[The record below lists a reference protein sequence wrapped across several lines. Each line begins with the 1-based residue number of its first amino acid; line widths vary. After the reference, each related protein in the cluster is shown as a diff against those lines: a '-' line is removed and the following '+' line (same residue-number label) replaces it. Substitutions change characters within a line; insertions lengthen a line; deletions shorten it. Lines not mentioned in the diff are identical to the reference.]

1 MSFVQLNDIT
11 LSFGERDIL
20 KSLNLNLSS
29 NSRIALSGGNGS
41 GKTTFMKVIAGLMK
55 ADRGSISSG
64 PEVRISYLPQSGL
77 LFRKRSLEEEADQ
90 AFTFLHK
97 ESEKLIII
105 EKELSLLKEEAEN
118 LPELLEQHHSLH
130 EKLLSSSYYNRK
142 ELIAQVL
149 TGLGFKYTDLGRTC
163 DEFSGGWQMR
173 IALAKVLLENPD
185 IMLLDEPTNY
195 LDLEARNWLEEFL
208 QNYAGGLLIV
218 SHDRYFMDVT
228 VNEVVELFNGNL
240 KRYKGNYSSYEKT
253 RESEL
258 IIVIEQYKRQQEE
271 IAKLEEFI
279 NRFRYNASK
288 ASMVQS
294 RIKTLE
300 KMDLIE
306 IPENLKK
313 MHLSFPTPPHSGKK
327 VLSLQGIN
335 KSYGK
340 NRVLAE
346 LDFEVEKGERI
357 VITGK
362 NGAGK
367 TTLLKIIADVDKD
380 FTGNINFGTGV
391 KIAYFSQEQETLINN
406 SNTVIEE
413 MEETTPTELI
423 PKLRALL
430 GAFLFRNDDI
440 FKPLSVLSGGEK
452 SRLALLKLL
461 LFPVNLLILDEP
473 TNHLDIHSKD
483 ILLEAISGYSGT
495 LIFVSHDR
503 YFIENLATRVL
514 ELGERGARD
523 FKGDYKYYLWK
534 TSTRDSEEISIKVN
548 EQQISSQGKQDHEAT
563 KQIKSTINKL
573 KKEEKSL
580 LLSLEKLESQQKEI
594 EQQMAD
600 PANYSDGKKSKALK
614 LELDINENLQIETS
628 ARWEEIELELEFINP
643 KTDTG
648 S

>member
-11 LSFGERDIL
+11 VSFGDRDIL

-29 NSRIALSGGNGS
+29 KSRVALSGGNGS
-41 GKTTFMKVIAGLMK
+41 GKTTFMKVIGGLVQP
-55 ADRGSISSG
+55 DSGSISSG
-64 PEVRISYLPQSGL
+64 PGVRISYLPQSGL
-77 LFRKRSLEEEADQ
+77 SYKRRTLEEEADE
-90 AFTFLHK
+90 AFSFLHR
-97 ESEKLIII
+97 ESETLVKI
-105 EKELSLLKEEAEN
+105 EKNLSLLKEDSKD
-118 LPELLEQHHSLH
+118 LPDLLEKHHKLH

-149 TGLGFKYTDLGRTC
+149 TGLGFKYSDLKRTC

-173 IALAKVLLENPD
+173 IALTKVLLENPD

-195 LDLEARNWLEEFL
+195 LDIEARNWLEEFL
-208 QNYAGGLLIV
+208 QKFPGGLLIV

-228 VNEVVELFNGNL
+228 VNEVVELFNGDL

-253 RESEL
+253 REAEL

-279 NRFRYNASK
+279 SRFRYNASK

-300 KMDLIE
+300 KIIKIE

-313 MHLSFPTPPHSGKK
+313 MHLSFPDPPHSGKK
-327 VLSLQGIN
+327 VLSLKGITKAYGDN
-335 KSYGK
+335 K
-340 NRVLAE
+340 VLSN
-346 LDFEVEKGERI
+346 LDYEIEKGERI
-357 VITGK
+357 VIAGK

-367 TTLLKIIADVDKD
+367 TTLLKIIAQVDKE
-380 FTGNINFGTGV
+380 FTGNINYGTGV
-391 KIAYFSQEQETLINN
+391 KIAYFSQEQQSFTNN
-406 SNTVIEE
+406 NNTIIEE
-413 MEETTPTELI
+413 MEESTPTELI

-440 FKPLSVLSGGEK
+440 YKPLNVLSGGEK

-483 ILLEAISGYSGT
+483 ILLDALKGYSGT
-495 LIFVSHDR
+495 LLFVSHDR

-514 ELGERGARD
+514 ELGENGPRD
-523 FKGDYKYYLWK
+523 FIGDYKYYMWK
-534 TSTRDSEEISIKVN
+534 TSNQETEVDSVNKVIKTDISR
-548 EQQISSQGKQDHEAT
+548 GKQDHQAT
-563 KQIKSTINKL
+563 KQLKSNIKKL
-573 KKEEKSL
+573 QKEESTL
-580 LLSLEKLESQQKEI
+580 LLRLEELEELQKNI
-594 EQQMAD
+594 ENKMAD
-600 PANYSDGKKSKALK
+600 PANYSDGEKSKALK
-614 LELDINENLQIETS
+614 LELEKNEQDQIETS
-628 ARWEEIELELEFINP
+628 NRWEKVELELDRMEKIE
-643 KTDTG
+643 
-648 S
+648 

>member
-1 MSFVQLNDIT
+1 MSFVQLNDISV
-11 LSFGERDIL
+11 SFGDRDIL
-20 KSLNLNLSS
+20 KKLNLNLSS
-29 NSRIALSGGNGS
+29 KSRIALSGGNGS
-41 GKTTFMKVIAGLMK
+41 GKTTFMKVIGGIVH
-55 ADRGSISSG
+55 ADSGSISSG
-64 PEVRISYLPQSGL
+64 PDVRISYLPQSGL
-77 LFRKRSLEEEADQ
+77 SYRSRTLEKEADE
-90 AFTFLHK
+90 AFSFLHK
-97 ESEKLIII
+97 ELEILTEI
-105 EKELSLLKEEAEN
+105 EKKLSLLKGESEDLAD
-118 LPELLEQHHSLH
+118 LLEKHHIIH
-130 EKLLSSSYYNRK
+130 EKLLSSSYYSRK
-142 ELIAQVL
+142 ELISQVL
-149 TGLGFKYTDLGRTC
+149 TGLGFKYSDLNRRC

-195 LDLEARNWLEEFL
+195 LDIEARNWLEDFL
-208 QNYAGGLLIV
+208 QKFQGGLLIV

-253 RESEL
+253 REAEL

-279 NRFRYNASK
+279 SRFRYNASK

-300 KMDLIE
+300 KIKIIE

-313 MHLSFPTPPHSGKK
+313 MHLTFPDPPHSGKK
-327 VLSLQGIN
+327 VLTLEGIT
-335 KSYGK
+335 KAYG
-340 NRVLAE
+340 NNTVLSNLNYE
-346 LDFEVEKGERI
+346 IEKGERV
-357 VITGK
+357 VIAGK

-367 TTLLKIIADVDKD
+367 TTLLKIIAQVDKD
-380 FTGNINFGTGV
+380 FTGSIKLGTGV
-391 KIAYFSQEQETLINN
+391 KIAYFSQEQETLTNN
-406 SNTVIEE
+406 NNTIMEE
-413 MEETTPTELI
+413 MEESTPTELI

-440 FKPLSVLSGGEK
+440 YKPLSVLSGGEK

-483 ILLEAISGYSGT
+483 ILLEAIKDYSGT

-503 YFIENLATRVL
+503 YFIENLATRVI
-514 ELGERGARD
+514 ELGENGPED
-523 FKGDYKYYLWK
+523 FKGDYKYYMWK
-534 TSTRDSEEISIKVN
+534 TSTQETEANSKIIIEKTEFSK
-548 EQQISSQGKQDHEAT
+548 GKQDHQAT
-563 KQIKSTINKL
+563 KQIKSTINRL

-580 LLSLEKLESQQKEI
+580 LHRLEELESQQKDI
-594 EQQMAD
+594 EHKMAD
-600 PANYSDGKKSKALK
+600 PVNYSDGKKSKALK
-614 LELDINENLQIETS
+614 LELDENEKLQMKTS
-628 ARWEEIELELEFINP
+628 ESWEKIELELEFL
-643 KTDTG
+643 

>member
-11 LSFGERDIL
+11 VSFGDRDIL
-20 KSLNLNLSS
+20 KCLNLNLSS
-29 NSRIALSGGNGS
+29 KSRTALSGGNGS
-41 GKTTFMKVIAGLMK
+41 GKTTFMKVIGGLVQ
-55 ADRGSISSG
+55 ADSGSISSG
-64 PEVRISYLPQSGL
+64 PGVRISYLPQSGL
-77 LFRKRSLEEEADQ
+77 IYKKRTLEEEADE
-90 AFTFLHK
+90 AFSFLHK
-97 ESEKLIII
+97 ESENLISI
-105 EKELSLLKEEAEN
+105 EKNLSLLNEDSAE
-118 LPELLEQHHSLH
+118 LSDLLEKHHLLH
-130 EKLLSSSYYNRK
+130 EKLISSSYYNRK

-149 TGLGFKYTDLGRTC
+149 TGLGFDYSDLKRKC

-195 LDLEARNWLEEFL
+195 LDIEARNWLEEFL
-208 QNYAGGLLIV
+208 QKFPGGLLIV

-228 VNEVVELFNGNL
+228 VNEVIELFNGDL

-253 RESEL
+253 REAEL

-300 KMDLIE
+300 KIKIIE

-313 MHLSFPTPPHSGKK
+313 MHLAFPDPPHSGKK
-327 VLSLQGIN
+327 VLSLKGITKAYEDN
-335 KSYGK
+335 K
-340 NRVLAE
+340 VLSD
-346 LDFEVEKGERI
+346 LDFEIERGEKI
-357 VITGK
+357 VIAGK

-367 TTLLKIIADVDKD
+367 TTLLKIIAEVDKD
-380 FTGNINFGTGV
+380 FSGSISYGTGV
-391 KIAYFSQEQETLINN
+391 KIAYFSQEQESFSNN
-406 SNTVIEE
+406 NNTIMEE
-413 MEETTPTELI
+413 MEASTPTELI

-440 FKPLSVLSGGEK
+440 YKSLNVLSGGEK

-483 ILLEAISGYSGT
+483 ILLDALRGYSGT
-495 LIFVSHDR
+495 LLFVSHDR

-514 ELGERGARD
+514 ELGPNGPAD
-523 FKGDYKYYLWK
+523 FKGDYKYYMWK
-534 TSTRDSEEISIKVN
+534 TSGTEDEENSENPEIKTD
-548 EQQISSQGKQDHEAT
+548 ISRGKQDHQAT
-563 KQIKSTINKL
+563 KQIKSKINRL
-573 KKEEKSL
+573 KKEESTL
-580 LLSLEKLESQQKEI
+580 LLNLENLEKLQKEI
-594 EQQMAD
+594 ENKMAD
-600 PANYSDGKKSKALK
+600 PDNYSDGEKSKALK
-614 LELDINENLQIETS
+614 LELEANEQLQIETS
-628 ARWEEIELELEFINP
+628 EKWEEIEKQLSLII
-643 KTDTG
+643 
-648 S
+648 

>member
-11 LSFGERDIL
+11 VSFGDRDIL
-20 KSLNLNLSS
+20 NNLNLNLSS
-29 NSRIALSGGNGS
+29 KSRVALSGGNGS
-41 GKTTFMKVIAGLMK
+41 GKTTFMKVIGGLVK
-55 ADRGSISSG
+55 PDSGSISSG
-64 PEVRISYLPQSGL
+64 PGVRISYLPQSGL
-77 LFRKRSLEEEADQ
+77 SYKSRTLEEEADES
-90 AFTFLHK
+90 FSFLHK
-97 ESEKLIII
+97 ESETLATI
-105 EKELSLLKEEAEN
+105 EKNLSLLKEESKE
-118 LPELLEQHHSLH
+118 LSELLEKHHNIH

-149 TGLGFKYTDLGRTC
+149 TGLGFNYSDLKRTC

-195 LDLEARNWLEEFL
+195 LDIEARNWLETFL
-208 QNYAGGLLIV
+208 QKFPGGLLIV

-228 VNEVVELFNGNL
+228 VNEVIELFNGDL

-253 RESEL
+253 REAEL

-300 KMDLIE
+300 KIKPID

-313 MHLSFPTPPHSGKK
+313 MHLSFPDPPHSGKK
-327 VLSLQGIN
+327 VLSLQGITKFYGDN
-335 KSYGK
+335 K
-340 NRVLAE
+340 VITD
-346 LDFEVEKGERI
+346 LDFELEKGERV
-357 VITGK
+357 VIAGK

-367 TTLLKIIADVDKD
+367 TTLLKIIAQVDKD
-380 FTGNINFGTGV
+380 FTGSINYGTGV
-391 KIAYFSQEQETLINN
+391 KIAYFSQEQDTLTNN
-406 SNTVIEE
+406 SNTIIEE
-413 MEETTPTELI
+413 MEESTPTELV

-440 FKPLSVLSGGEK
+440 YKPLNVLSGGEK

-483 ILLEAISGYSGT
+483 ILLEAIRGYSGT
-495 LIFVSHDR
+495 LLFVSHDR

-514 ELGERGARD
+514 ELGEQGPRD
-523 FKGDYKYYLWK
+523 FKGDYKYYMWK
-534 TSTRDSEEISIKVN
+534 TSTTEAEINSENTETKTEVSR
-548 EQQISSQGKQDHEAT
+548 GKQDHQAT
-563 KQIKSTINKL
+563 KQMKSNIKKL
-573 KKEEKSL
+573 KKEESTL
-580 LLSLEKLESQQKEI
+580 LLKLEELEKLQKYI
-594 EQQMAD
+594 EHKMAD
-600 PANYSDGKKSKALK
+600 PKNYSDGEKSKSLK
-614 LELDINENLQIETS
+614 QELNNNEQLQIETS
-628 ARWEEIELELEFINP
+628 NQWEDVEMELERMGDFE
-643 KTDTG
+643 
-648 S
+648 